1 MDDRLIFLC
10 FFIGVGLEY
19 LDVDQV
25 LVIFYCEVHGIGEFA
40 VFDACRGILYE
51 SAVVFLI

>member
-1 MDDRLIFLC
+1 MHDKLIFLC